1 MKDLK
6 KHVSES
12 TAPEKMLQ
20 DSLSKDFN
28 TKAEMMLQK
37 EIKVGD
43 QIYRVV
49 KNDAGGFVLE
59 KK

>member
-28 TKAEMMLQK
+28 TKAETMLQK

-49 KNDAGGFVLE
+49 KNDAGAYVLE

>member
-28 TKAEMMLQK
+28 TRAEMMLQK